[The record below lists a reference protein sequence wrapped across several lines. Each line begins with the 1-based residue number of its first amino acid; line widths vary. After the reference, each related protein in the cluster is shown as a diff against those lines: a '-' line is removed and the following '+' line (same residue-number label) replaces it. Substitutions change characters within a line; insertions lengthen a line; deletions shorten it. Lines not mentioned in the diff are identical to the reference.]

1 MVTLSAWD
9 LVAVTIALTSSLIVI
24 ITTAVANH
32 RLTESRDYWRYQYQE
47 LKHYLDLESDPTIW
61 N

>member
-24 ITTAVANH
+24 ITTAVANY
-32 RLTESRDYWRYQYQE
+32 RLAESRNAWRE
-47 LKHYLDLESDPTIW
+47 LANYYE
-61 N
+61 NEAR